1 MSQSYYLRHSSL
13 LLFAK
18 PINVADM
25 VLTSPLDPVEIPKTD
40 ILTYLFP
47 PGSAPSEKPLWL
59 ESADAENSLSPRQA
73 INWVKRLAIG
83 LDRKGVK
90 TQEAVMMFT
99 PNHIYVPSA
108 YLGIV
113 GSRRIFSAANPI
125 YTVSGML
132 HVYPGL
138 LLANNWS

>member
-1 MSQSYYLRHSSL
+1 
-13 LLFAK
+13 
-18 PINVADM
+18 M

-40 ILTYLFP
+40 ILSYLFP

-59 ESADAENSLSPRQA
+59 ESADPDNSLSPRQA
-73 INWVKRLAIG
+73 LNWVKRLAIG

-99 PNHIYVPSA
+99 PNHIYVPAA

-132 HVYPGL
+132 HVYSGL
-138 LLANNWS
+138 LFADS